1 MSIDDYISRI
11 NYSSK
16 ILSGVTHLVA
26 SGLTI
31 DAIRNLYNGITTGN
45 KYYYQMVALEASFSA
60 LVELINLSQKI
71 RTREKIDL
79 VKSFE
84 RFSESNE
91 RLYRKLA
98 EVVDEIEKWLIT
110 MEDKPVTKQT

>member
-1 MSIDDYISRI
+1 MTWASISAQWT
-11 NYSSK
+11 NAGTYS
-16 ILSGVTHLVA
+16 
-26 SGLTI
+26 
-31 DAIRNLYNGITTGN
+31 
-45 KYYYQMVALEASFSA
+45 SA